1 MKLPYFDMR
10 IPAGFPS
17 PAMDYAEE
25 RIDMNDLLISH
36 PLSTFLIRV
45 KGESMK
51 EAFIPDN
58 ALLVVDRSLK
68 AASGSIVVAVVN
80 GEFTVK
86 RLIKA
91 PRNWVLHPENSAYR
105 PLVLTEEMSFSVWGV
120 VTKIIID
127 AK

>member
-1 MKLPYFDMR
+1 MLLPYFDMS

-17 PAMDYAEE
+17 PALDYTEE

-45 KGESMK
+45 KGQSMQD
-51 EAFIPDN
+51 AFIPDN

-68 AASGSIVVAVVN
+68 AVSGTIVVAVVN
-80 GEFTVK
+80 GEFTIK
-86 RLIKA
+86 RLIRT
-91 PRNWVLHPENSAYR
+91 PRNWVLHPENSAFK
-105 PLVLTEEMSFSVWGV
+105 PLVLTPEMNFQVWGV